1 MMVMK
6 LHLREG
12 ETMDA
17 GPQPLDRLMTRH
29 GIANHELV
37 AISDQHLTH
46 KEVQKGR
53 KGRRLTLHTQQR
65 IHAALQARLPE
76 AQASLDDLFTYRG
89 R

>member
-1 MMVMK
+1 MK
-6 LHLREG
+6 QHLQEG

-17 GPQPLDRLMTRH
+17 GPQPLDELMTRR

-37 AISDQHLTH
+37 EKSDQHLTH

-53 KGRRLTLHTQQR
+53 RGRRLTLRTQQR
-65 IHAALQARLPE
+65 IRTALQARLPDE
-76 AQASLDDLFTYRG
+76 TLSLDDLFTYRG